1 MDGVHIDESWPVWKQ
16 FYTAYY
22 PLLRDMCAVF
32 LVCLVLFGV
41 VFNIHTVSGSS
52 MEPTFDSGT
61 IIIGNH
67 IAPDLERGNIVV
79 CKPSNYDKII
89 IKRII
94 GVPGDVIDIDYE
106 NGVVYRNGVA
116 LEEDYVK
123 APTRADLGLNSQLLL
138 RMTAILLW
146 EITATT
152 AWTAVIRRLASS
164 IGMKSS
170 APIYSRYL
178 DKSLRELSFCQ
189 PRNRLAFFMLTLP
202 QFIS

>member
-123 APTRADLGLNSQLLL
+123 APTRADLGLELPITVEDDCYFVMGDNRNNSEDSRFAEVKNVKKKYIEGKLWFQ
-138 RMTAILLW
+138 TAPLGK
-146 EITATT
+146 
-152 AWTAVIRRLASS
+152 
-164 IGMKSS
+164 IGFVKHNMK
-170 APIYSRYL
+170 
-178 DKSLRELSFCQ
+178 K
-189 PRNRLAFFMLTLP
+189 
-202 QFIS
+202 

>member
-1 MDGVHIDESWPVWKQ
+1 MTELNKKKKDTGVRLNGVHIDESWPKWKQ

-22 PLLRDMCAVF
+22 PLLRDMCAVLLICF
-32 LVCLVLFGV
+32 VLFGMI
-41 VFNIHTVSGSS
+41 FNIHTVSGSS

-79 CKPSNYDKII
+79 CKPSNHDKII

-106 NGVVYRNGVA
+106 NGIVYRNGVA

-123 APTRADLGLNSQLLL
+123 APTRADLGLELPITVEDDCYFVMGDNRNNSSDSRTDIVGNIKREDIIGKAWL
-138 RMTAILLW
+138 RIW
-146 EITATT
+146 
-152 AWTAVIRRLASS
+152 
-164 IGMKSS
+164 
-170 APIYSRYL
+170 P
-178 DKSLRELSFCQ
+178 LSDFGVLKHQ
-189 PRNRLAFFMLTLP
+189 
-202 QFIS
+202 

>member
-123 APTRADLGLNSQLLL
+123 APTRADLGLELP
-138 RMTAILLW
+138 
-146 EITATT
+146 IT
-152 AWTAVIRRLASS
+152 VE
-164 IGMKSS
+164 
-170 APIYSRYL
+170 
-178 DKSLRELSFCQ
+178 DDC
-189 PRNRLAFFMLTLP
+189 
-202 QFIS
+202 

>member
-67 IAPDLERGNIVV
+67 IAPDWNEVTLSFAS
-79 CKPSNYDKII
+79 P
-89 IKRII
+89 RITI
-94 GVPGDVIDIDYE
+94 
-106 NGVVYRNGVA
+106 
-116 LEEDYVK
+116 
-123 APTRADLGLNSQLLL
+123 
-138 RMTAILLW
+138 
-146 EITATT
+146 
-152 AWTAVIRRLASS
+152 
-164 IGMKSS
+164 KSS
-170 APIYSRYL
+170 SSVL
-178 DKSLRELSFCQ
+178 SVSLVMSLISTTKMASYIVTEL
-189 PRNRLAFFMLTLP
+189 RWRRTM
-202 QFIS
+202 